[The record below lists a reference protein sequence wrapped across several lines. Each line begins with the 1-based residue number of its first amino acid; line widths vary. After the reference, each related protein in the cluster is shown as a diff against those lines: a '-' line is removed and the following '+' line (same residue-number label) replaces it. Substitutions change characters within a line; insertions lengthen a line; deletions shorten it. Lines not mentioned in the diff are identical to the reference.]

1 MFRQA
6 QICECSCEGFL
17 VPGEARRR
25 GVAGTTRRSNGAF
38 SRGARG
44 GTPRKQTA
52 FSRGARGGTPR
63 MKTTR
68 GQKYPQIPVDLGLTE
83 HWCRVPQPAQGKPTL
98 DFMASGETADSR
110 ALRAKTC

>member
-1 MFRQA
+1 
-6 QICECSCEGFL
+6 
-17 VPGEARRR
+17 
-25 GVAGTTRRSNGAF
+25 
-38 SRGARG
+38 
-44 GTPRKQTA
+44 
-52 FSRGARGGTPR
+52 

-83 HWCRVPQPAQGKPTL
+83 HWCRVPQPAQGKPPL